1 MPECCEWYMQEEAI
15 RRRARIAMSKIESA
29 NQALL
34 EMKAQQKEQDRQS
47 DAQVAGAMTCHTSHL
62 QLWHKDFGTMP

>member
-1 MPECCEWYMQEEAI
+1 
-15 RRRARIAMSKIESA
+15 MSKIESA

-47 DAQVAGAMTCHTSHL
+47 DAQVAGAMAYPTSHL
-62 QLWHKDFGTMP
+62 KLLHTDLGTML

>member
-1 MPECCEWYMQEEAI
+1 
-15 RRRARIAMSKIESA
+15 MSKIESA

-47 DAQVAGAMTCHTSHL
+47 DAQVAGAMTYPTSHL
-62 QLWHKDFGTMP
+62 KLWHTDLGTML